1 MHGGDVAEGRRTT
14 APWRRGAALCM
25 GAVLGVC
32 ALVTEYPDH
41 SRQDFVSRREP
52 RGAAAVGVER
62 VGLPEGSLVVAVGM
76 YVSFAAPFLAG
87 PGVRFVGATKWTAG
101 GDAGWA
107 AGEALSVAGHRM
119 ATETAWLIRDHPG
132 PVFVLL
138 ESPDVA
144 EKDPGLDVP
153 VMRAFGMDLDRASCR
168 PVANNLTRLVQLCR
182 SR

>member
-1 MHGGDVAEGRRTT
+1 
-14 APWRRGAALCM
+14 
-25 GAVLGVC
+25 VLGVC

-41 SRQDFVSRREP
+41 SREDFAPREP
-52 RGAAAVGVER
+52 HGAAAVGVTR

-76 YVSFAAPFLAG
+76 YVSFAAPFLAS
-87 PGVRFVGATKWTAG
+87 PGVRFVGATSWTAG
-101 GDAGWA
+101 GNAGWD

-119 ATETAWLIRDHPG
+119 ATETERLIRGHPG

-144 EKDPGLDVP
+144 EAGPRLDVP
-153 VMRAFGMDLDRASCR
+153 VMRAFGMGLDRASCH
-168 PVANNLTRLVQLCR
+168 PVANNLTSLVQLCK